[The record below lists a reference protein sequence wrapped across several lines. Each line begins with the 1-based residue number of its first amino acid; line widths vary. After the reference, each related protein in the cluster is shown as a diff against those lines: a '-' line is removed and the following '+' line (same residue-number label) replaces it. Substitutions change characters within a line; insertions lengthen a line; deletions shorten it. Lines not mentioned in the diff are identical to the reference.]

1 MREIPTPQ
9 LIKIPAPSLE
19 LISPVQIT
27 SLEENRQQE
36 IWEDFLRVQLKPRTR
51 QEYGKAI
58 DYFCRVMAPDQ
69 SPTIFLQEFL
79 ASHQHQALQQVLEY
93 RQRSIEAELSAS
105 TINLRLSAIKALVDY
120 ACKRGAC
127 SFSLVDIK
135 ALKAN
140 NYRNT
145 RGVPVEDYRSI
156 LALVDRSTDL
166 GVRDYG
172 ILRLL
177 WDNALRREE
186 VIAINTADYSSQE
199 GRLMILGKGQIDKQ
213 SIDLNPG
220 TIEALD
226 EWLRFRSGLYF
237 APKNGSERDT
247 AMFLS
252 CNGLR
257 LRGSDVAHI
266 LKGYADAAG
275 VKISPHR
282 VRHSAIT
289 AYLDAS
295 DGDVRSAQSLSRHQD
310 PRTLMIYDDNRQGLQ
325 AKATRALGDLLD
337 SPESE

>member
-1 MREIPTPQ
+1 MRDIPTPQ
-9 LIKIPAPSLE
+9 LVRIPVPTLE
-19 LISPVQIT
+19 PISSAHMV
-27 SLEENRQQE
+27 SSEEHRQQE

-58 DYFCRVMAPDQ
+58 DYFCRVMAPNQ

-79 ASHQHQALQQVLEY
+79 ASHQKQALQQVLEY
-93 RQRSIEAELSAS
+93 RQRALEAKLSAS

-120 ACKRGAC
+120 ARKRDAC

-145 RGVPVEDYRSI
+145 RGVPVQEYRSI
-156 LALVDRSTDL
+156 LALVDQSTDL
-166 GVRDYG
+166 GVRDYA

-186 VIAINTADYSSQE
+186 VI
-199 GRLMILGKGQIDKQ
+199 ILGKGQIDKQ

-226 EWLRFRSGLYF
+226 DWVKFRSGLYF

-257 LRGSDVAHI
+257 LRGSDVAYI

-275 VKISPHR
+275 VKVSPHR

-295 DGDVRSAQSLSRHQD
+295 GGDVRSAQSLSRHKD

-325 AKATRALGDLLD
+325 GKATKALGDLLD
-337 SPESE
+337 

>member
-9 LIKIPAPSLE
+9 LVKIPNPALE
-19 LISPVQIT
+19 LIAPTHIV
-27 SLEENRQQE
+27 SLEENRRQE
-36 IWEDFLRVQLKPRTR
+36 IWEDFLRVQLKTRTR

-58 DYFCRVMAPDQ
+58 SYFCRSMAPGQ

-93 RQRSIEAELSAS
+93 RQRSIEAKLSAS

-120 ACKRGAC
+120 ARKRGAC
-127 SFSLVDIK
+127 NFSLVDVK
-135 ALKAN
+135 ALKAS
-140 NYRNT
+140 NYQNT

-186 VIAINTADYSSQE
+186 VIAIDLFDYLPQE

-226 EWLRFRSGLYF
+226 QWLKFRSSLYF
-237 APKNGSERDT
+237 APKNGSERDN

-257 LRGSDVAHI
+257 LHGSDVAYI
-266 LKGYADAAG
+266 LKGYADAVG

-295 DGDVRSAQSLSRHQD
+295 GGDVRSAQSLSRHKD

-325 AKATRALGDLLD
+325 GKATKALGDLLY